1 MHLQCDVIAIC
12 FFSFDHQAIK
22 KYLLRPGRALI
33 NPFDPS
39 HTEIRLTSNRRR
51 WTHIFPK
58 SSNNSTDIFPRNS
71 ESNNADVLNMIS
83 ALHNVIPEDPDL
95 DSNEGNFHPT
105 PCRAPWAFAHIILF
119 EITYVLNVKKES
131 RKESFYKLD

>member
-1 MHLQCDVIAIC
+1 MYLNTVISL
-12 FFSFDHQAIK
+12 FSFDHQAIK

-58 SSNNSTDIFPRNS
+58 SSNNSSDIFPRNS
-71 ESNNADVLNMIS
+71 ESSNAEVFNMIS
-83 ALHNVIPEDPDL
+83 GLHNVIPEDPDL
-95 DSNEGNFHPT
+95 DGIEGNFLLLFHVGP
-105 PCRAPWAFAHIILF
+105 RGILIAEARSYF
-119 EITYVLNVKKES
+119 VS
-131 RKESFYKLD
+131 RTHFIGDVML